1 MTTTDQARPNATA
14 GLERRPTGE
23 LVAAIGNDI
32 VTLVRQEADLAKKE
46 ITEALVARTVALAVG
61 LVAGVLSVL
70 MLVFLGLAAS
80 QALGYE
86 IPMWAARLTVAGL
99 LGGVILLSLPLM
111 VRFLRRPELRPAET
125 LRTTKEDFEWAKAQ
139 LKR

>member
-1 MTTTDQARPNATA
+1 MTTTEQTRPVDGA
-14 GLERRPTGE
+14 GLERRATGE
-23 LVAAIGNDI
+23 LLADI
-32 VTLVRQEADLAKKE
+32 SSDVVTLVRQEADLAKKE
-46 ITEALVARTVALAVG
+46 IAEALVARTVALGVA

-80 QALGYE
+80 QALSYE
-86 IPMWAARLTVAGL
+86 IPMWAARLTVAALFGF
-99 LGGVILLSLPLM
+99 VILLSLPLM

-125 LRTTKEDFEWAKAQ
+125 LRTTKEDIEWAKAQ

>member
-1 MTTTDQARPNATA
+1 MTTTEQARPNGTA
-14 GLERRPTGE
+14 GLDRRPTGE
-23 LVAAIGNDI
+23 LVASISNDI

-46 ITEALVARTVALAVG
+46 ISEALVARTVALAVG

-80 QALGYE
+80 QALSYE
-86 IPMWAARLTVAGL
+86 IPMWAARLVVAAVFGA
-99 LGGVILLSLPLM
+99 VILLSLPLM
-111 VRFLRRPELRPAET
+111 VRFLRRPELKPAET
-125 LRTTKEDFEWAKAQ
+125 LRTTKEDIEWAKAQ